1 MATITK
7 RNNSYLIRVSCGY
20 DTNGQQIVKSMTW
33 KPSTDAYMHPMSPK
47 QIDKELNRI
56 AVEFET
62 KVQNGNYIDTSNI
75 KLYEFIEQYLDMA
88 DQFLAP
94 TTKAFY
100 IKVIN
105 NIIIPSLGHMKL
117 KEIKPIHI
125 QRFIQMLSG
134 DGVRIDNKGNKLSP
148 ATVKRYLTVLK
159 SIMSKA
165 YKLEL
170 IERNPTETAKLDIPE
185 TIETD
190 IEVFTKEETAHLLSC
205 LTNEPL
211 MFQVIIHLAIVTGC
225 RRGEL
230 VALKWS
236 NIDFSNKTVIITQ
249 SNYKLKGESVKS
261 KTPKTKSS
269 IREIAI
275 PDYLIELLRVYHIE
289 QISEQMKMGDRW
301 HNENWLFTQ
310 WDGRAI
316 HPHTPTRQFSKFLD
330 KNEIPHRKFHALRH
344 TSATLLLTSGTN
356 IKTVASRLGHTQLS
370 TTNRYVHALRD
381 ADEAAAQTFE
391 DLINPSE
398 TKKNHA

>member
-20 DTNGQQIVKSMTW
+20 DTNSQQIIKSKTW
-33 KPSTDAYMHPMSPK
+33 KPSVGMSPK

-62 KVQNGNYIDTSNI
+62 KVQSGNYIDTSNI

-105 NIIIPSLGHMKL
+105 NIIKPSLGHMKL

-170 IERNPTETAKLDIPE
+170 IERNPTETAKLDLPE

-236 NIDFSNKTVIITQ
+236 NIDFSNKIVIITQ

-316 HPHTPTRQFSKFLD
+316 HPHTPTRQFAKFLD
-330 KNEIPHRKFHALRH
+330 RNEIPHRKFHALRH
-344 TSATLLLTSGTN
+344 TSATLLLSSGTN
-356 IKTVASRLGHTQLS
+356 IKTVASHTQLS